1 MLKYGVNQVSQ
12 HATMGLM
19 HDFTILAG
27 ISSAPVDFFES
38 IEYKILL
45 ISEPDTGW
53 KENLGVFVGKF
64 CYIFWILGC
73 SSMLS
78 MWQSL
83 PLSVAKK
90 ELKMVQTSA

>member
-1 MLKYGVNQVSQ
+1 
-12 HATMGLM
+12 MGLM
-19 HDFTILAG
+19 HDLTILAG
-27 ISSAPVDFFES
+27 ILSAPVDFFES
-38 IEYKILL
+38 IEDKILL
-45 ISEPDTGW
+45 ISEPDTSW

-64 CYIFWILGC
+64 YLIFWILGG

-83 PLSVAKK
+83 PISVATLAKK

>member
-1 MLKYGVNQVSQ
+1 
-12 HATMGLM
+12 MGLM
-19 HDFTILAG
+19 HDLTILAG
-27 ISSAPVDFFES
+27 MLSAPVDFFES
-38 IEYKILL
+38 IDDKILL

-53 KENLGVFVGKF
+53 KENLGVFVSKF
-64 CYIFWILGC
+64 CFIFWILGW

-83 PLSVAKK
+83 PISVATLAKK